1 MRRIRYIINKRYQ
14 YGMLVLLVAVVFV
27 VIFLSILATHYFVI
41 SSIVNVAYQ
50 TGQMPTG
57 KELLAASIRPVTI
70 IVPIIFVVL
79 AFIVIY
85 VIYLS
90 HRTAGP
96 LYKLKEAM
104 DRVGEGDLSI
114 KLKFRKHDEIHDVAE
129 SFNRMVENLRKKF
142 SKESHK

>member
-14 YGMLVLLVAVVFV
+14 FGMSVLLVAVIFV

-50 TGQMPTG
+50 KGEVPTG
-57 KELLAASIRPVTI
+57 RDLLIASIKPVTI
-70 IVPIIFVVL
+70 IVPIIFIVL

-96 LYKLKEAM
+96 LYKLKQAM
-104 DRVGEGDLSI
+104 DQVGEGDLSA

-129 SFNRMVENLRKKF
+129 SFNKMVKNLRERF
-142 SKESHK
+142 GKEQKE

>member
-1 MRRIRYIINKRYQ
+1 M
-14 YGMLVLLVAVVFV
+14 MVLLVAVIFV

-50 TGQMPTG
+50 KGEVPTG
-57 KELLAASIRPVTI
+57 GELLAASIKPVTI
-70 IVPIIFVVL
+70 IVPIIFVIL

-96 LYKLKEAM
+96 LHKLKQAM
-104 DRVGEGDLSI
+104 DQVGEGDFSS

-129 SFNRMVENLRKKF
+129 SFNRMVENLKNKF
-142 SKESHK
+142 SKESKK